1 MSVIRCG
8 LGLLFLLVPAGATSS
23 QTATAD
29 DLLEKLVAVR
39 SENFGKLTSWRGVVE
54 LRHERSRG
62 DASDT
67 LRSRVRFVAD
77 VKKSC
82 CRTEATRITREEDPL
97 KLSPFNVY
105 FNAAAIMKKDGEY
118 YTLISLKRLT
128 ETGVLLQYRPVE
140 VFAKLDDIPGKGS
153 YFDPLDHWDTCRTEI
168 DMPRRLL
175 EAQKAG
181 KLPANALT
189 RLEGSSVI
197 FASEHSRWTFDLA
210 KGGLVSSWECPKAGT
225 HVTASHVNVSDIW
238 LPLIVRSKSKTAN
251 GEQTFVN
258 ETVWMDQ
265 AVNFPTQSEF
275 TLAAMGAY
283 NGLSLFD
290 HVRNSTSTLEGPDYP
305 PPPSNLESE
314 TNRPKE
320 GWRE

>member
-1 MSVIRCG
+1 MSLIRCG
-8 LGLLFLLVPAGATSS
+8 LGLLFLVVPAGVTSF

-39 SENFGKLTSWRGVVE
+39 SENVGKLTSWRGVVE
-54 LRHERSRG
+54 LRHEKSRG
-62 DASDT
+62 DAREI
-67 LRSRVRFVAD
+67 LRKRVRFVAD

-82 CRTEATRITREEDPL
+82 CRSEASPIAREDDRLE
-97 KLSPFNVY
+97 LSPNMY
-105 FNAAAIMKKDGEY
+105 FNAAVIMKKDGEY
-118 YTLISLKRLT
+118 YTLVSFKRLT
-128 ETGVLLQYRPVE
+128 ETGELLHYRPVE
-140 VFAKLDDIPGKGS
+140 VFAKLDDIPGNGD
-153 YFDPLDHWDTCRTEI
+153 YFDPLDHWDTCRPEVE
-168 DMPRRLL
+168 MPRRLL

-181 KLPANALT
+181 NLPANVST

-197 FASEHSRWTFDLA
+197 LASGDSRWTFDLA
-210 KGGLVSSWECPKAGT
+210 KGGLVSSWEYPTVGI

-238 LPLIVRSKSKTAN
+238 LPLIVRRKSAN
-251 GEQTFVN
+251 GEQTFVT

-265 AVNFPTQSEF
+265 AVNFPTQGEF

-290 HVRNSTSTLEGPDYP
+290 HVRNSTTTLEGPDYP
-305 PPPSNLESE
+305 PPPANLESE

>member
-1 MSVIRCG
+1 MSLIRCG
-8 LGLLFLLVPAGATSS
+8 LGLLFLVVPAGVTSF
-23 QTATAD
+23 QRATAD

-39 SENFGKLTSWRGVVE
+39 SENVGKLTSWRGVVE
-54 LRHERSRG
+54 VSHEKSRG
-62 DASDT
+62 DAREI
-67 LRSRVRFVAD
+67 LRKRVRFVAD

-82 CRTEATRITREEDPL
+82 CRSEASPIAREDDRLE
-97 KLSPFNVY
+97 LSPNMY
-105 FNAAAIMKKDGEY
+105 FNAAVIMKKDGEY
-118 YTLISLKRLT
+118 YTLVSFKRLT
-128 ETGVLLQYRPVE
+128 ETGALLQYRPVE
-140 VFAKLDDIPGKGS
+140 VFAKLDDIPGNGD
-153 YFDPLDHWDTCRTEI
+153 YFDPLDHWDTCRPEVE
-168 DMPRRLL
+168 MPRRLL

-181 KLPANALT
+181 NLPANVST

-197 FASEHSRWTFDLA
+197 LASGDSRWTFDLA
-210 KGGLVSSWECPKAGT
+210 KGGLVSSWEYPTVGI

-238 LPLIVRSKSKTAN
+238 LPLIVRRKSAN
-251 GEQTFVN
+251 GEQTFVT

-265 AVNFPTQSEF
+265 AVNFPTQGEF

-290 HVRNSTSTLEGPDYP
+290 HVRNSTTTLEGPDYP
-305 PPPSNLESE
+305 PPPANLESE

>member
-1 MSVIRCG
+1 MSLIRCG
-8 LGLLFLLVPAGATSS
+8 LGLLFLVVPAGVTSF

-39 SENFGKLTSWRGVVE
+39 SENVGKLTSWRGVVE
-54 LRHERSRG
+54 LRHEKSRG
-62 DASDT
+62 DACVT
-67 LRSRVRFVAD
+67 LRRKRVRFVVD

-82 CRTEATRITREEDPL
+82 CRSEATPIAREDDRLE
-97 KLSPFNVY
+97 LSPVNGY
-105 FNAAAIMKKDGEY
+105 LNAVAIMKKDGEY
-118 YTLISLKRLT
+118 YTLSSFKRLT
-128 ETGVLLQYRPVE
+128 ETGAILQYRPVE
-140 VFAKLDDIPGKGS
+140 VFANFDDIPGNGD
-153 YFDPLDHWDTCRTEI
+153 YLDPLDHWDYNRPED
-168 DMPRRLL
+168 DMPSRLL

-181 KLPANALT
+181 KLPANAST

-197 FASEHSRWTFDLA
+197 LEGGGHRCTFDLDM
-210 KGGLVSSWECPKAGT
+210 GGLMSSLESAQDGEHW
-225 HVTASHVNVSDIW
+225 TASHVNVGGIW
-238 LPLIVRSKSKTAN
+238 LPLVVRSKQAL

-305 PPPSNLESE
+305 PPPSNLETE